1 MFTNEKVVLGI
12 LIFLCVLLI
21 SFLRFLV
28 KQKNKKLLHDTFI
41 IIFVLMLVWLG
52 FMILQIL
59 FMDKYNINIKYFFN
73 IYYISLCFLPIAL
86 LFMAIAF
93 EKNTIVFKRI
103 HLLLFVI
110 PILSI
115 FLVWT
120 NDAHHLV
127 YKEYSLNISTE
138 YGWYFYVHTF
148 YTYALFAV
156 SCFILM
162 KYSIKNAG
170 FFSRQAILIII
181 GILIP
186 LVVNILGSL
195 NIVETSIYATPITL
209 AITIACFTL
218 ALFKFNLF
226 KITPIAMQRIVD
238 RISDSFIVVN
248 DNKIITDFN
257 NTFLKT
263 FNLKAEQLRNINF
276 IKFISS
282 INMNIDANSINS
294 ILEKCQKTQK
304 TIVVDSEMKIKD
316 KYFNVEAS
324 GIYSGNT
331 FLGTLFLFKDITQH
345 IHDVTTIKNNQ
356 NILMERERLASLGQM
371 IGGIAHNLKTPIF
384 SVAGGL
390 EGLSDLIKEYDESID
405 DDTVTSQDMHDI
417 AKDMDE
423 WVDKLKGHISYMS
436 EVITTVKGQAV
447 TMSEEQN
454 TDFTISELFQHINIL
469 MRHELNQK
477 LATLK
482 TNNTISDKIKIN
494 GTINS
499 LVQVINNLISNAIEA
514 YDIDEKE
521 KIVELSSKLD
531 EHKNNVII
539 SVKDYGPRT
548 SIRS

>member
-73 IYYISLCFLPIAL
+73 IYYISLCFLPVAL
-86 LFMAIAF
+86 LFMSIAF

-170 FFSRQAILIII
+170 FFSKQAILIII

-195 NIVETSIYATPITL
+195 QIVPISVYATPITL

-238 RISDSFIVVN
+238 RISDSFIVIN

-276 IKFISS
+276 IKFINS

-482 TNNTISDKIKIN
+482 TNNTISDKIKIS

-514 YDIDEKE
+514 YNIDEKE
-521 KIVELSSKLD
+521 KIVELSSKFD